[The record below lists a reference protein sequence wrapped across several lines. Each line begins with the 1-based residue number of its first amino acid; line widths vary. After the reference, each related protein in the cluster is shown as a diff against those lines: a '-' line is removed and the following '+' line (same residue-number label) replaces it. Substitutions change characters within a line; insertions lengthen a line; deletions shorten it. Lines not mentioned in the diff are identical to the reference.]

1 MSKQLSLLCPDREEK
16 LHKLSQTAIH
26 DLGMDSIIGKLSDK
40 PKEREYIRNVM
51 RFLPADPHTVQYRC
65 DVFDDLH
72 HNLSVRKKLLE
83 ILDQIDFMKDYITH
97 DLDSDAGAFDLLDRM
112 CDIGEYIQCI
122 EAIYSCFKDADIH
135 SEGLLA
141 LRDYVTRLY
150 TDNGFAG
157 MKKDIDGLRA
167 DTSNLRSVTLG
178 VNLNQSFK
186 AESVGVIS
194 LNDRPFTKAGI
205 VSNFVSQM
213 AARDDQL
220 QHGTDW
226 NENYTYQPI
235 DAGSEAAKKDLRA
248 AVVPPIA
255 LATLMT
261 VPENEESIRSLP
273 DYMNDIAN
281 RMLKRT
287 VRHLRSV
294 LNKYSMVTVTSI
306 TSLMPELIYY
316 VRWAEYIEKLEA
328 EGYHFAKP
336 EVSNSAMDA
345 RGIYNLKLA
354 ALDNCRVSDIV
365 TNDLDFLPE
374 HRIYILTGA
383 NRGGKTTITQA
394 VGQLYFLAQGG
405 ISVPADSFHFQPV
418 DGIFTHFPADE
429 DKTMELGRLGEECR
443 RFRSIFEGATERSL
457 LLLNETF
464 STTSFE
470 EGYYIAR
477 DAVRAMLHKGC
488 RVIYNTHMHK
498 LAREIDEINREY
510 AEDTPPAAAA
520 SSAGAE
526 ALPHRAA
533 SSADADVSPYR
544 AASLVV
550 ESEEGVRSYRVKL
563 APPEGLS
570 HASDIAKKYG
580 VTYEDLVRC

>member
-97 DLDSDAGAFDLLDRM
+97 DLDSDAG
-112 CDIGEYIQCI
+112 
-122 EAIYSCFKDADIH
+122 
-135 SEGLLA
+135 
-141 LRDYVTRLY
+141 
-150 TDNGFAG
+150 
-157 MKKDIDGLRA
+157 
-167 DTSNLRSVTLG
+167 
-178 VNLNQSFK
+178 
-186 AESVGVIS
+186 
-194 LNDRPFTKAGI
+194 
-205 VSNFVSQM
+205 
-213 AARDDQL
+213 
-220 QHGTDW
+220 
-226 NENYTYQPI
+226 
-235 DAGSEAAKKDLRA
+235 SEAAKKDLRA

-328 EGYHFAKP
+328 EDYHFAKP

-464 STTSFE
+464 FTTSFE

-510 AEDTPPAAAA
+510 AGDTPPAAAA